1 MKKKIVITTAA
12 TMMLGAI
19 SATCLA
25 NGADTVSSE
34 AIHWGKAP
42 IHVSA
47 GDFQNGQA
55 FCRKKYFGQKTC
67 IPAINNTSDI
77 LTVITSAYGSDT
89 AVTNSVAT
97 LMGKDKVDSVTF
109 TVQDTAADGK
119 VTTVYSGPANNR
131 EGVIC
136 NQDQTT
142 KAITC
147 DVWK

>member
-1 MKKKIVITTAA
+1 MTSAVAMIAGIAA
-12 TMMLGAI
+12 T
-19 SATCLA
+19 SSLA
-25 NGADTVSSE
+25 NSADTMNAES
-34 AIHWGKAP
+34 IHWGKAP

-47 GDFQNGQA
+47 SDFQNGKS

-67 IPAINNTSDI
+67 IPAINNTSDM

-89 AVTNSVAT
+89 AVASSVVT

-109 TVQDTAADGK
+109 TIQDTDADGK

-136 NQDQTT
+136 NQDQST